1 MAASSERPVSHNFM
15 NAPEAGGPTLLYSLV
30 VVAASAGGLTALA
43 TLLADL
49 PGDFPLP
56 VVVVQHLDPHHHS
69 VLAQILDRRTALRVK
84 EAAEGD
90 DLTAGVV
97 YVAPADHHVMVGPG
111 RSIELNRGERV
122 HFLRPAADHLFASA
136 SRVCGPVIA
145 VVLTGTGTDGAAGIM
160 SVKAAGG
167 TVIAQDEA
175 SSEFFGMPQAAVETG
190 SVDLVLPLNRIGAAL
205 VDLAATTS

>member
-1 MAASSERPVSHNFM
+1 MAASSERQLSCKHM
-15 NAPEAGGPTLLYSLV
+15 NAPEAGGPTLFYSLV

-43 TLLADL
+43 ELLADL

-56 VVVVQHLDPHHHS
+56 IAVVQHLDPRHPS

-84 EAAEGD
+84 EAAD
-90 DLTAGVV
+90 ADHLTAGVV
-97 YVAPADHHVMVGPG
+97 YIAPADRHVMIGQG
-111 RSIELNRGERV
+111 RSIELNRSERV

-136 SRVCGPVIA
+136 AKVCGPVIA
-145 VVLTGTGTDGAAGIM
+145 VVLTGTGTDGAAGII

-190 SVDLVLPLNRIGAAL
+190 RVDFVLPLNRIGPAL
-205 VDLAATTS
+205 VELAATTS